1 MQTFLDCV
9 LKLAP
14 FWKRPSGTFLETAPN
29 RQTGPPPTYLQLFTG
44 LQKTPYKVALVREAA
59 TLQIEYDLDNIVK
72 DLGVANFNFS
82 YFKKVNKM
90 KLKIHNSGNY

>member
-14 FWKRPSGTFLETAPN
+14 FWKRHP
-29 RQTGPPPTYLQLFTG
+29 TGKLVRPLLIYNSSLDCKRPRIS
-44 LQKTPYKVALVREAA
+44 VALVREAT